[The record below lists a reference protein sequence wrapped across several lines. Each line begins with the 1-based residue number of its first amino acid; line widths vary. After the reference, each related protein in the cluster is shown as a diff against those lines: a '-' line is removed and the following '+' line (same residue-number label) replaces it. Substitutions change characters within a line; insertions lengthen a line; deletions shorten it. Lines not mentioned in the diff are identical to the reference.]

1 MNPSQETKRKIE
13 EWMKNM
19 PTGVMLEEFEIEPY
33 IEKMFSLSEKFPRFE
48 HVGYTVSMKLYIK
61 K

>member
-1 MNPSQETKRKIE
+1 
-13 EWMKNM
+13 M